1 MGYMVDSAIILAAG
15 TSSRFAPLSKEMPK
29 ALIEVK
35 GEVLI
40 ERQIRQLREVGI
52 EKIIIVVGYMK
63 EHFEYLIDKYGV
75 VIIENN
81 DYLTRNNNASI
92 YVAKNFIRNTYICS
106 SDNYFVENP
115 FEREVDDS
123 YYAAVYAEGDT
134 AEWCMTEDEE
144 GYINSVTIGGS
155 NAWYMLGHVFW
166 NEKFSEKF
174 LTILEEVYDNP
185 ETVDMLWEKIYI
197 AHLNELKLKIRKY
210 KDDVI
215 FEFDTL
221 DELRKFDYSYISNTR
236 SLIIKKIC
244 EENNWQENFLTKI
257 VSYKEDNNSAAG
269 FTFCCQGNKYKYDYT
284 KKEVRRI

>member
-221 DELRKFDYSYISNTR
+221 DELRQFDYSYISNTR

-244 EENNWQENFLTKI
+244 EENNWQENFLTEI